1 MYIFAGPCKLIS
13 GRDNIGSPT
22 KAFFTCQFRSR
33 SRTPKIHNPLT
44 INIIQNHPVLHLLKI
59 IQMENKANGY
69 KDQDEPET
77 LKVRTKYA

>member
-1 MYIFAGPCKLIS
+1 MFS
-13 GRDNIGSPT
+13 
-22 KAFFTCQFRSR
+22 TCEIRSR
-33 SRTPKIHNPLT
+33 WRTFNFYNSLNTNTLRKPH
-44 INIIQNHPVLHLLKI
+44 VLHLLKI